1 MNEVPGLQLGDRYN
15 EVLVANTHP
24 PEWKNPEPAPR
35 YNMVV
40 LGAGSAGL
48 TAAAGAATLGGKV
61 ALVEK
66 HLLGGD
72 CLNTGCV
79 PSKSILRSS
88 RVIGEIE
95 RASEYGIRVT
105 GEVEVDFPAVMER
118 MRRIRSEISE
128 HDSAQRFTELGV
140 DVFLGGGHFA
150 GPDTIEVDDKTLRF
164 KKAMIATGSRPAHP
178 PIEGLAEAG
187 YITNETAFSLT
198 ERPARLAVIGGGPIG
213 CELSQAFQRLGSQVT
228 LLHRSDHVLNKEDA
242 DAAEIVQNALIRDGI
257 DLALNC
263 SVTRVTQTP
272 EGKVVHYGCPGL
284 EGQQIVVDEILVSI
298 GRKPSVEGLDLE
310 AAGVEYDQARGV
322 LVNDLLRTSNPRIY
336 AAGDVCLQ
344 YKFTH
349 TAGAA
354 ARVALANALFP
365 LRVKMSSLTIPWTTY
380 TDPEVAHV
388 GLYERDAV
396 KQGIAVQ
403 TFVQPL
409 SEVDRAVTDSEEEG
423 FVKVHVKKGTDK
435 IIGATIVARHAGEMI
450 SEITL
455 AMAGNIGLKKLAN
468 VIHPYPTQ
476 ADAIRMVA
484 ETYNHTRLTPRVKS
498 LLSRW
503 MAWTR

>member
-1 MNEVPGLQLGDRYN
+1 MSEVADLQLGDRYD
-15 EVLVANTHP
+15 EVLVTNTHP
-24 PEWKNPEPAPR
+24 PEWKNPEPAPH

-48 TAAAGAATLGGKV
+48 TAASAVATLGGKV

-79 PSKSILRSS
+79 PSKSLIRSS
-88 RVIGEIE
+88 RAIGEIE
-95 RASEYGIRVT
+95 RASEYGIHVS
-105 GEVEVDFPAVMER
+105 GGVEVDFPAVMER
-118 MRRIRSEISE
+118 MRRIQSKISE
-128 HDSAQRFTELGV
+128 HDSVQRFTELGV
-140 DVFLGGGHFA
+140 DVFLGEGRFS
-150 GPDTIEVDDKTLRF
+150 GPDTIEVGDKTLRF
-164 KKAMIATGSRPAHP
+164 KKAMIATGSRPAQP

-242 DAAEIVQNALIRDGI
+242 DAAKIVQDALIHDGI
-257 DLALNC
+257 ELALNC
-263 SVTRVTQTP
+263 TVTRVTQTP
-272 EGKVVHYGCPGL
+272 EGKAVHYDCPGR
-284 EGQQIVVDEILVSI
+284 EGQQAVVDEILVST
-298 GRKPSVEGLDLE
+298 GRKPNVEGLNLE
-310 AAGVEYDQARGV
+310 AAAVEYDQERGV

-344 YKFTH
+344 HKFTH

-354 ARVALANALFP
+354 GLVALANALFP
-365 LRVKMSSLTIPWTTY
+365 LRVKMSSLIIPWTTY
-380 TDPEVAHV
+380 TDPEIAHV
-388 GLYERDAV
+388 GVYERDADN
-396 KQGIAVQ
+396 QGIAVQ

-409 SEVDRAVTDSEEEG
+409 SEVDRAITDSEEEG
-423 FVKVHVKKGTDK
+423 FVKVHVRKGTDQ

-468 VIHPYPTQ
+468 IIHPYPTQ
-476 ADAIRMVA
+476 AEAIRMVGDA
-484 ETYNHTRLTPRVKS
+484 YNLTRLTPRVKS